1 MVIDGLPV
9 TYLLGGSSV
18 QIALGL
24 QLRYALACALNATSF
39 SAVQLTGVGSAGSGG
54 STSSGSSSF
63 ALLNSSSLVNGG
75 DFTLETQPLNA
86 TLCAAMEEEAVGGG
100 GSGSGGRL
108 LRRLQGEGSASPSSS
123 PPSSSYVDFTVA
135 VAANQSALRAVSGGG
150 SSSGSGSGG
159 GELLAISVAQCAE
172 ATRIVT
178 ALASFVEVNATVA
191 QLADA
196 RLNSALAP
204 FVHAVDAAAAPAALV
219 IPAAPL
225 HMLALP
231 LVWRVGS
238 GSGDICGLPAAPSP
252 PPPLFNAA
260 PTAATATLPV
270 AVGASVGVLVAAAAV
285 FAACFAGNRE
295 YKRRRKAVSPFAKAA
310 EVVVGA
316 ANARGSGGG
325 GARDSHMSMA
335 VSSVG
340 DDDDDDNFVTD
351 DYFNTRARGAG
362 AAAEDACNEL
372 DGDENAGVGLPTLGV
387 AGNHHRLS
395 RIAAS
400 SSSSR
405 VPHLDLVGLEFPSTS
420 SSIRQLHRMVP
431 ASHAPLISTARLSL
445 GQSQRSSNESRFT
458 FMPSQLTRRA
468 GQHEAGTS
476 VRVLTSFGPQQSAL
490 SAPGSGFMAGVV
502 VASLSGGRRAGPP
515 TSSHHSRSAEH
526 QQQQQRRGGG
536 GGRGGGAGEGSE
548 SISGRGD
555 DGHAYDHNRDF
566 QHTNSQYL
574 RGGSAATA
582 PRSPQKEPRA
592 AFSSGITS
600 GAGVGVGFTGWS
612 AAHNSTAEEG
622 HEDPTHL
629 HPTTTFL
636 VSNPMLMAAAG
647 VGSADH
653 HHHQQQQQLDGTSD
667 HDEEESAG
675 AGVGLTMPLGITHW
689 AARRSGPQAAA
700 AAHSHEAV
708 DTGYT
713 GWDTEVGGL
722 GPHASGASTS
732 ATFTAINPMARLRA
746 SRHAAAESSALAAGS
761 AVGAT
766 RGGERAGGAASFV
779 HSRAEGA
786 TAAPSAPSTT
796 SSRAAVGQSGPG
808 SFTAAGRDGNSV
820 ESIDSTAVAVV
831 DASAGALQSPL
842 TAPPVMF
849 SNSLHLHATAL
860 RKASS
865 PPPAETPTAAA
876 VAAAAPFIA
885 NSVEAGVGGPTV
897 LLEVAPVPAGF
908 EEEETVVGAVAAVG
922 PTSADGG
929 EESISLAH

>member
-150 SSSGSGSGG
+150 SGSGG

-238 GSGDICGLPAAPSP
+238 GSGDICGLHAAPSP

-351 DYFNTRARGAG
+351 DYFNTSARGAG

-526 QQQQQRRGGG
+526 QQQQQL
-536 GGRGGGAGEGSE
+536 E
-548 SISGRGD
+548 
-555 DGHAYDHNRDF
+555 
-566 QHTNSQYL
+566 
-574 RGGSAATA
+574 
-582 PRSPQKEPRA
+582 
-592 AFSSGITS
+592 
-600 GAGVGVGFTGWS
+600 
-612 AAHNSTAEEG
+612 
-622 HEDPTHL
+622 
-629 HPTTTFL
+629 
-636 VSNPMLMAAAG
+636 
-647 VGSADH
+647 
-653 HHHQQQQQLDGTSD
+653 GTSD